1 MTQRLAIMLLAPAC
15 LVLSGYLVAASLILG
30 LGEERE
36 GEEAAGTYVEE
47 YHRWLSENPG
57 SGWARVEALAAG
69 PELARIERLRGE
81 MPDRSGWRYAG
92 GDFHLLLQA
101 GGKGL
106 VEGASRVDG
115 RGGGVG
121 RGGQSRSQSV
131 LAWAA
136 LAVAFGVVSLHW
148 FLVASPQRQVDLAQ
162 LDLPYLPW
170 YIAQQPTVGTRE
182 LGAFYAVGTALPG
195 RTPAP

>member
-1 MTQRLAIMLLAPAC
+1 MTQRLAIMLLATAC

-36 GEEAAGTYVEE
+36 WEEAAGTYVEE

-106 VEGASRVDG
+106 VEAAYRLDGSGERKGAQEFYVLERTLQGIRVT
-115 RGGGVG
+115 RVMGGP
-121 RGGQSRSQSV
+121 GGE
-131 LAWAA
+131 
-136 LAVAFGVVSLHW
+136 
-148 FLVASPQRQVDLAQ
+148 QR
-162 LDLPYLPW
+162 
-170 YIAQQPTVGTRE
+170 
-182 LGAFYAVGTALPG
+182 
-195 RTPAP
+195 